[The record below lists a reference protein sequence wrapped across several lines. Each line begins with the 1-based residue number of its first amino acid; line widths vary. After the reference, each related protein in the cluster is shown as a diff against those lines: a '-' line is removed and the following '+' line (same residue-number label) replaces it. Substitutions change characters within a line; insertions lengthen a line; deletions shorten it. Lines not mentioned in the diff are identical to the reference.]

1 MVVTD
6 FNGTALQEG
15 DSVRVYKDLK
25 VKGAGITL
33 KRVPVIKNIR
43 PTNDP
48 SEIGCKIK
56 KTVIILRT
64 EFVQKT

>member
-1 MVVTD
+1 MIVTD
-6 FNGTALQEG
+6 FNGVALQEG
-15 DSVRVYKDLK
+15 DNVKISKALK
-25 VKGAGITL
+25 VIGAGITL
-33 KRVPVIKNIR
+33 KRGAVIKNIR
-43 PTNDP
+43 LTNDP